1 MEFLEQMCTCL
12 RPQPFAIHERLVKP
26 SEYGMNFIIL
36 LSGKLRVLRCVISR
50 ASESTSAAREMM
62 ADPLLIYVAQAWRAT
77 WCQWL
82 AS

>member
-50 ASESTSAAREMM
+50 ASESTSAGPGNDGLTPR
-62 ADPLLIYVAQAWRAT
+62 
-77 WCQWL
+77 C
-82 AS
+82 